1 MQRKTDSTTS
11 YGNLNTVLM
20 FIVLGTLGFL
30 GVKATSNNEQLVK
43 FEERGRAVQSA
54 LERLDHSL
62 SDLVSRRE
70 FDGAAAKSATDF
82 QAIQT
87 EIARINVRLR
97 ELDLAYLELK
107 GDLIKLHAQPGGEGR
122 KN

>member
-1 MQRKTDSTTS
+1 
-11 YGNLNTVLM
+11 M

-30 GVKATSNNEQLVK
+30 GVKATSNNEQLAK
-43 FEERGRAVQSA
+43 FEERGKAVQAA
-54 LERLDHSL
+54 LERLDHSI

-70 FDGAAAKSATDF
+70 FDATTAKSVSEF

-107 GDLIKLHAQPGGEGR
+107 GDLIKLRAAQPGLEGR
-122 KN
+122 KD